1 MVDWKKEYRPCP
13 VCGSES
19 RKLLGSRGGKAHR
32 DGLGEETK
40 IAKCR
45 SCTAFY
51 GYPTLVPQSNP
62 YEAEA
67 DYFHIHDHQEKIDN
81 GSELI
86 KQAETILGRSG
97 SILEIGCGRG
107 ETLLAAKNRGWDV
120 QGVEMTEQFA
130 ELASSLGV
138 PVEVASAESCSALDN
153 KYDVIL
159 LSAVLEHLYAP
170 VDILRRIHSAL
181 VPGGLV
187 FVDVP
192 NEGSLGFVLGELY
205 LKPRGWSMH
214 LSPTFSPFHVV
225 GFSPKS
231 LSRALALADLNV
243 HEMQLVKYTNVLP
256 GGSVLR
262 NLERL
267 AMGTIQRI
275 GVMIG
280 KPDGIVAWA
289 RKA

>member
-1 MVDWKKEYRPCP
+1 M
-13 VCGSES
+13 
-19 RKLLGSRGGKAHR
+19 
-32 DGLGEETK
+32 
-40 IAKCR
+40 
-45 SCTAFY
+45 
-51 GYPTLVPQSNP
+51 
-62 YEAEA
+62 
-67 DYFHIHDHQEKIDN
+67 
-81 GSELI
+81 
-86 KQAETILGRSG
+86 
-97 SILEIGCGRG
+97 
-107 ETLLAAKNRGWDV
+107 
-120 QGVEMTEQFA
+120 
-130 ELASSLGV
+130 
-138 PVEVASAESCSALDN
+138 
-153 KYDVIL
+153 
-159 LSAVLEHLYAP
+159 
-170 VDILRRIHSAL
+170 
-181 VPGGLV
+181 